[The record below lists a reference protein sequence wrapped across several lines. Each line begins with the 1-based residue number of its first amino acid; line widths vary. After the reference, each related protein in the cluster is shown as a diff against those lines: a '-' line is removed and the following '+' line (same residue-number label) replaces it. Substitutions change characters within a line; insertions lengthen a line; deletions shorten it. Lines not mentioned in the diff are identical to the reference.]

1 MRFSPRQLNRKS
13 SEPLYIQVFHILR
26 QALNETAPDSGTVLP
41 STAELAHQ
49 FKVSQNTVRAA
60 MRMLVDSRL
69 VCRIR
74 HRGTVPVAC
83 MRPEDPQADNRS
95 IGLVFPMSG
104 YDFWQPVLKIMHE
117 AADAKGFSL
126 DIYLYNGNGTD
137 LQDEQRAL
145 QQALRNCSGIILYG
159 DFRGA
164 DRELIGQFNRERP
177 PLVFFLL
184 YHEHMDASIVASDG
198 YSAAGEMT
206 EKLLRK
212 GCCRPL
218 FCYRF
223 LNNTNQVRLTGFKDA
238 LQRSGLD
245 FKPEMTCCI
254 DLPDRELREKIT
266 RLKPDSLICSEYSDA
281 MIIKGIPP
289 ENIVV
294 FAARHGQDYRC
305 CGINLV
311 VSPTDLLGQ
320 AAIDEVVRRI
330 CEPKAYRRKVLV
342 RMEYEVFKLKTYSE
356 RSKN

>member
-1 MRFSPRQLNRKS
+1 MRFSPSQLNRKS

-26 QALNETAPDSGTVLP
+26 QAVGETAPDSGTVLP
-41 STAELAHQ
+41 STTELAHQ

-60 MRMLVDSRL
+60 MRMLVESRL

-74 HRGTVPVAC
+74 HRGTVPVSC

-117 AADAKGFSL
+117 AADIKGFSL
-126 DIYLYNGNGTD
+126 DIYLYNGNGNE

-164 DRELIGQFNRERP
+164 DRELIEQFNRERP
-177 PLVFFLL
+177 PLVLFLL
-184 YHEHMDASIVASDG
+184 YHENMDVSIVASDG
-198 YSAAGEMT
+198 YSAIAEMT
-206 EKLLRK
+206 EKLLHK
-212 GCCRPL
+212 GCRRPL

-223 LNNTNQVRLTGFKDA
+223 LNNTNQVRLAGFKDA
-238 LQRSGLD
+238 LQRSGLS
-245 FKPEMTCCI
+245 FKPEMTCSI
-254 DLPDRELREKIT
+254 DLPDRELREKIA
-266 RLKPDSLICSEYSDA
+266 RLKPDALICSEYTDA
-281 MIIKGIPP
+281 MIVRGIPP
-289 ENIVV
+289 ENIVI
-294 FAARHGQDYRC
+294 FAARHDQDYQNN
-305 CGINLV
+305 GINLV

-330 CEPKAYRRKVLV
+330 YEPKAYRRKVLV
-342 RMEYEVFKLKTYSE
+342 RMENEIFNLKTYSE